1 MMKLASFALV
11 AGAAASSVTPVQK
24 VIQLMDG
31 MLAKGKADKVEEG
44 KVYKEYGDW
53 VRWLSLALCV

>member
-1 MMKLASFALV
+1 MKLVSFALL

-31 MLAKGKADKVEEG
+31 MLAKGKADKAEEG
-44 KVYKEYGDW
+44 QIYKEYGDW
-53 VRWLSLALCV
+53 VSYC